1 MSSSD
6 LLYLR
11 CYEIIIEINM
21 DITPLLSKNALSMRR
36 SQIRELLSVATR
48 PEIISFAGGFPSPET
63 FPVEELKGIMQD
75 VLDTE
80 GAAALQYGGTDGVLA
95 LRKEIAHLYK
105 RDENLDVAPENIL
118 ITTASQQALDLI
130 CRVFID
136 PGDVIVCGLPTY
148 LAALQS
154 VWSYQGQPYGLRHND
169 GLAEACNVLCATG
182 KKPKFLYSI
191 PDFQNPSGE
200 TMTLEERKYVVEVAR
215 KYDLLIV
222 EDTPYKNIR
231 FSGETLPSM
240 YSMAPDRVI
249 LVGTFSK
256 TFVPGFRLG
265 WIVAGHEVVDRINVA
280 KQSADLCTPVFNQ
293 MVAARYL
300 SSGAYDENL
309 KKTCALYKRKKD
321 LMIKSFEE
329 FMPEGVSW
337 TNPDGGLFL
346 FLRLPEQYD
355 TRELFDLAIKENVA
369 FVLGEAFHS
378 DGSGK
383 NTMRMNFSF
392 ASDEKIVEGVRRLA
406 AAIRRLYEKHGIE
419 K

>member
-1 MSSSD
+1 
-6 LLYLR
+6 
-11 CYEIIIEINM
+11 M

-36 SQIRELLSVATR
+36 SQIRDLLSVATR
-48 PEIISFAGGFPSPET
+48 PEIISFAGGFPSPES
-63 FPVEELKGIMQD
+63 FPVEDLKRIMQE
-75 VLDTE
+75 VLDKE
-80 GAAALQYGGTDGVLA
+80 GAAALQYGSTDGVKA
-95 LRKEIAHLYK
+95 LREEISRLYK
-105 RDENLDVAPENIL
+105 RDENLDVPVENIM

-130 CRVFID
+130 CRIFID

-154 VWSYQGQPYGLRHND
+154 VWSYRGQPYGLRHNN

-182 KKPKFLYSI
+182 KKPKFIYSI

-231 FSGETLPSM
+231 FEGETLPSM
-240 YSMAPDRVI
+240 YSMAPERVI
-249 LVGTFSK
+249 MVGTFSK

-265 WIVAGHEVVDRINVA
+265 WIVAQHDVIERIIVA
-280 KQSADLCTPVFNQ
+280 KQSSDLCTPVFNQ
-293 MVAARYL
+293 MVAAHYL
-300 SSGAYDENL
+300 ASGAYDVNL
-309 KKTCALYKRKKD
+309 KKTCALYKRKKNV
-321 LMIKSFEE
+321 MVSSFEE
-329 FMPEGVSW
+329 FMPKGVTW

-346 FLRLPEQYD
+346 FLRLPEQFD

-369 FVLGEAFHS
+369 FVIGEAFHS

-383 NTMRMNFSF
+383 NTMRLNFSF
-392 ASDEKIVEGVRRLA
+392 ASDEKIREGVRRLA
-406 AAIRRLYEKHGIE
+406 AAIRRLYERYGYE
-419 K
+419 S

>member
-1 MSSSD
+1 
-6 LLYLR
+6 
-11 CYEIIIEINM
+11 
-21 DITPLLSKNALSMRR
+21 MRR
-36 SQIRELLSVATR
+36 SQIRDLLSVATR
-48 PEIISFAGGFPSPET
+48 PEIISFAGGFPSPES
-63 FPVEELKGIMQD
+63 FPVEDLKRIMQE
-75 VLDTE
+75 VLDKE
-80 GAAALQYGGTDGVLA
+80 GAAALQYGSTDGVKS
-95 LRKEIAHLYK
+95 LREEISRLYK
-105 RDENLDVAPENIL
+105 RDENLDVPVENIM

-130 CRVFID
+130 CRIFID

-154 VWSYQGQPYGLRHND
+154 VWSYRGQPYGLRHNN

-182 KKPKFLYSI
+182 KKPKFIYSI

-200 TMTLEERKYVVEVAR
+200 TMTLEERKYVVDVAR

-231 FSGETLPSM
+231 FEGETLPSM

-249 LVGTFSK
+249 MVGTFSK

-265 WIVAGHEVVDRINVA
+265 WIVAQHDVIERIIVA
-280 KQSADLCTPVFNQ
+280 KQSSDLCTPVFNQ

-300 SSGAYDENL
+300 ASGAYDVNL
-309 KKTCALYKRKKD
+309 KKTCALYKRKKNV
-321 LMIKSFEE
+321 MVSSFEE
-329 FMPEGVSW
+329 FMPKGVTW

-346 FLRLPEQYD
+346 FLRLPEQFD

-369 FVLGEAFHS
+369 FVIGEAFHS

-383 NTMRMNFSF
+383 NTMRLNFSF
-392 ASDEKIVEGVRRLA
+392 ASDEKIREGVRRLA
-406 AAIRRLYEKHGIE
+406 AAIRRLYERYGYE
-419 K
+419 V

>member
-1 MSSSD
+1 
-6 LLYLR
+6 
-11 CYEIIIEINM
+11 M

-36 SQIRELLSVATR
+36 SQIRDLLSVATR
-48 PEIISFAGGFPSPET
+48 PEIISFAGGFPSPES
-63 FPVEELKGIMQD
+63 FPVEDLKRIMQE
-75 VLDTE
+75 VLDKE
-80 GAAALQYGGTDGVLA
+80 GAAALQYGSTDGVKS
-95 LRKEIAHLYK
+95 LREEISRLYK
-105 RDENLDVAPENIL
+105 RDENLDVPVENIM

-154 VWSYQGQPYGLRHND
+154 VWSYRGQPYGLRHNN

-182 KKPKFLYSI
+182 KKPKFIYSI

-200 TMTLEERKYVVEVAR
+200 TMTLEERKYVVDVAR

-231 FSGETLPSM
+231 FEGETLPSM

-249 LVGTFSK
+249 MVGTFSK

-265 WIVAGHEVVDRINVA
+265 WIVAQHDVIERIIVA
-280 KQSADLCTPVFNQ
+280 KQSSDLCTPVFNQ

-300 SSGAYDENL
+300 ASGAYDVNL
-309 KKTCALYKRKKD
+309 KKTCALYKRKKNV
-321 LMIKSFEE
+321 MVSAFEE
-329 FMPEGVSW
+329 FMPKGVTW

-346 FLRLPEQYD
+346 FLRLPEQFD

-369 FVLGEAFHS
+369 FVIGEAFHS

-383 NTMRMNFSF
+383 NTMRLNFSF
-392 ASDEKIVEGVRRLA
+392 ASDEKIREGVRRLA
-406 AAIRRLYEKHGIE
+406 AAIRRLYERYGYE
-419 K
+419 V

>member
-1 MSSSD
+1 
-6 LLYLR
+6 
-11 CYEIIIEINM
+11 M

-36 SQIRELLSVATR
+36 SQIRDLLSVATR
-48 PEIISFAGGFPSPET
+48 PEIISFAGGFPSPES
-63 FPVEELKGIMQD
+63 FPVEDLKRIMQE
-75 VLDTE
+75 VLDKE
-80 GAAALQYGGTDGVLA
+80 GAAALQYGSTDGVKS
-95 LRKEIAHLYK
+95 LREEISRLYK
-105 RDENLDVAPENIL
+105 RDENLDVPVENIM

-130 CRVFID
+130 CRIFID

-154 VWSYQGQPYGLRHND
+154 VWSYRGQPYGLRHNN

-182 KKPKFLYSI
+182 KKPKFIYSI

-200 TMTLEERKYVVEVAR
+200 TMTLEERKYVVDVAR

-231 FSGETLPSM
+231 FEGETLPSM
-240 YSMAPDRVI
+240 YSMAPERVI
-249 LVGTFSK
+249 MVGTFSK

-265 WIVAGHEVVDRINVA
+265 WIVAQHDVIERIIVA
-280 KQSADLCTPVFNQ
+280 KQSSDLCTPVFNQ

-300 SSGAYDENL
+300 ASGAYDVNL
-309 KKTCALYKRKKD
+309 KKTCALYKRKKNV
-321 LMIKSFEE
+321 MVSSFEE
-329 FMPEGVSW
+329 FMPKGVTW

-346 FLRLPEQYD
+346 FLRLPEQLD

-369 FVLGEAFHS
+369 FVIGEAFHS

-383 NTMRMNFSF
+383 NTMRLNFSF
-392 ASDEKIVEGVRRLA
+392 ASDEKIREGVRRLA
-406 AAIRRLYEKHGIE
+406 AAIRRLYERYGYE
-419 K
+419 V

>member
-1 MSSSD
+1 
-6 LLYLR
+6 
-11 CYEIIIEINM
+11 M

-36 SQIRELLSVATR
+36 SQIRDLLSVATR
-48 PEIISFAGGFPSPET
+48 PEIISFAGGFPSPES
-63 FPVEELKGIMQD
+63 FPVEDLKRIMQE
-75 VLDTE
+75 VLDEE
-80 GAAALQYGGTDGVLA
+80 GASALQYGSTDGVKS
-95 LRKEIAHLYK
+95 LREEISRLYK
-105 RDENLDVAPENIL
+105 RDENLDVPVENIL

-154 VWSYQGQPYGLRHND
+154 VWSYRGQPYGLSHNN

-182 KKPKFLYSI
+182 KKPKFIYSI

-231 FSGETLPSM
+231 FEGETLPSM

-249 LVGTFSK
+249 MVGTFSK

-265 WIVAGHEVVDRINVA
+265 WIVAQHDVVERIIVA
-280 KQSADLCTPVFNQ
+280 KQSSDLCTPVFNQ

-300 SSGAYDENL
+300 SSGAYDQNL
-309 KKTCALYKRKKD
+309 KKTCALYKRKKNV
-321 LMIKSFEE
+321 MVTAFEE
-329 FMPEGVSW
+329 FMPKGVTW

-346 FLRLPEQYD
+346 FLRLPEQFD

-369 FVLGEAFHS
+369 FVIGEAFHS

-383 NTMRMNFSF
+383 NTMRLNFSF
-392 ASDEKIVEGVRRLA
+392 ASDEKIREGVRRLA
-406 AAIRRLYEKHGIE
+406 AAIRRLYERYGLE
-419 K
+419 G

>member
-1 MSSSD
+1 
-6 LLYLR
+6 
-11 CYEIIIEINM
+11 M
-21 DITPLLSKNALSMRR
+21 DITPLLSKNALNMRR
-36 SQIRELLSVATR
+36 SQIRDLLSVATR

-63 FPVEELKGIMQD
+63 FPLEDLKKIMQE

-80 GAAALQYGGTDGVLA
+80 GAAALQYGSTEGVKS
-95 LRKEIAHLYK
+95 LREEISRLYK
-105 RDENLDVAPENIL
+105 RDENLDVPVENIT

-130 CRVFID
+130 CRIFID

-182 KKPKFLYSI
+182 KKPKFIYSI

-200 TMTLEERKYVVEVAR
+200 TMTLEERKYVVKVAR
-215 KYDLLIV
+215 KYDLIIV

-240 YSMAPDRVI
+240 YSMAPERVI
-249 LVGTFSK
+249 MVGTFSK

-265 WIVAGHEVVDRINVA
+265 WIVANHDVIERIIVA
-280 KQSADLCTPVFNQ
+280 KQSSDLCTPVFNQ
-293 MVAARYL
+293 MVAAKYL
-300 SSGAYDENL
+300 SSGAYDVNL

-321 LMIKSFEE
+321 VMVSAFEE
-329 FMPEGVSW
+329 FMPKGVTW

-346 FLRLPEQYD
+346 FLKLPEELD
-355 TRELFDLAIKENVA
+355 TRELFSIAIQENVA
-369 FVLGEAFHS
+369 FVIGEAFHS

-383 NTMRMNFSF
+383 NTMRLNFSF
-392 ASDEKIVEGVRRLA
+392 ASDDKIREGVRRLA
-406 AAIRRLYEKHGIE
+406 AAIRQLYKHYDMSE
-419 K
+419 D

>member
-1 MSSSD
+1 
-6 LLYLR
+6 
-11 CYEIIIEINM
+11 M

-36 SQIRELLSVATR
+36 SQIRDLLSVATR
-48 PEIISFAGGFPSPET
+48 PEIISFAGGFPSPES
-63 FPVEELKGIMQD
+63 FPVEDLKRIMQE
-75 VLDTE
+75 VLDKE
-80 GAAALQYGGTDGVLA
+80 GAAALQYGSTDGVKS
-95 LRKEIAHLYK
+95 LREEISRLYK
-105 RDENLDVAPENIL
+105 RDENLDVPVENIM

-130 CRVFID
+130 CRIFID

-154 VWSYQGQPYGLRHND
+154 VWSYRGQPYGLRHNN

-182 KKPKFLYSI
+182 KKPKFIYSI

-200 TMTLEERKYVVEVAR
+200 TMTLEERKYVVDVAR

-231 FSGETLPSM
+231 FEGETLPSM
-240 YSMAPDRVI
+240 YSMAPERVI
-249 LVGTFSK
+249 MVGTFSK

-265 WIVAGHEVVDRINVA
+265 WIVAQHDVIERIIVA
-280 KQSADLCTPVFNQ
+280 KQSSDLCTPVFNQ

-300 SSGAYDENL
+300 ASGAYDVNL
-309 KKTCALYKRKKD
+309 KKTCALYKRKKNV
-321 LMIKSFEE
+321 MVSSFEE
-329 FMPEGVSW
+329 FMPKGVTW

-346 FLRLPEQYD
+346 FLRLPEQFD

-369 FVLGEAFHS
+369 FVIGEAFHS

-383 NTMRMNFSF
+383 NTMRLNFSF
-392 ASDEKIVEGVRRLA
+392 ASDEKIREGVRRLA
-406 AAIRRLYEKHGIE
+406 AAIRKLYEKYGIE
-419 K
+419 A

>member
-1 MSSSD
+1 
-6 LLYLR
+6 
-11 CYEIIIEINM
+11 M

-36 SQIRELLSVATR
+36 SQIRDLLSVATR
-48 PEIISFAGGFPSPET
+48 PEIISFAGGFPSPES
-63 FPVEELKGIMQD
+63 FPVEDLKRIMQE
-75 VLDTE
+75 VLDKE
-80 GAAALQYGGTDGVLA
+80 GAAALQYGSTDGVKS
-95 LRKEIAHLYK
+95 LREEISRLYK
-105 RDENLDVAPENIL
+105 RDENLDVPVENIM

-130 CRVFID
+130 CRIFID

-154 VWSYQGQPYGLRHND
+154 VWSYRGQPYGLRHNN

-182 KKPKFLYSI
+182 KKPKFIYSI

-200 TMTLEERKYVVEVAR
+200 TMTLEERKYVVDVAR

-231 FSGETLPSM
+231 FEGETLPSM
-240 YSMAPDRVI
+240 YSMAPERVI
-249 LVGTFSK
+249 MVGTFSK

-265 WIVAGHEVVDRINVA
+265 WIVAQHDVIERIIVA
-280 KQSADLCTPVFNQ
+280 KQSSDLCTPVFNQ

-300 SSGAYDENL
+300 ASGAYDVNL
-309 KKTCALYKRKKD
+309 KKTCALYKRKKNV
-321 LMIKSFEE
+321 MVSSFEE
-329 FMPEGVSW
+329 FMPKGVTW

-346 FLRLPEQYD
+346 FLRLPEQFD

-369 FVLGEAFHS
+369 FVIGEAFHC

-383 NTMRMNFSF
+383 NTMRLNFSF
-392 ASDEKIVEGVRRLA
+392 ASDEKIREGVRRLA
-406 AAIRRLYEKHGIE
+406 AAIRRLYERYGYE
-419 K
+419 V

>member
-1 MSSSD
+1 
-6 LLYLR
+6 
-11 CYEIIIEINM
+11 M

-36 SQIRELLSVATR
+36 SQIRDLLSVATR
-48 PEIISFAGGFPSPET
+48 PEIISFAGGFPSPES
-63 FPVEELKGIMQD
+63 FPVEDLKRIMQE
-75 VLDTE
+75 VLDKE
-80 GAAALQYGGTDGVLA
+80 GAAALQYGSTDGVKS
-95 LRKEIAHLYK
+95 LREEISRLYK
-105 RDENLDVAPENIL
+105 RDENLDVPVENIM

-130 CRVFID
+130 CRVSID

-154 VWSYQGQPYGLRHND
+154 VWSYRGQPYGLRHNN

-182 KKPKFLYSI
+182 KKPKFIYSI

-231 FSGETLPSM
+231 FEGETLPSM
-240 YSMAPDRVI
+240 YSMAPERVI
-249 LVGTFSK
+249 MVGTFSK

-265 WIVAGHEVVDRINVA
+265 WIVAQHDVIERIIVA
-280 KQSADLCTPVFNQ
+280 KQSSDLCTPVFNQ
-293 MVAARYL
+293 MVAAHYL
-300 SSGAYDENL
+300 ASGAYDVNL
-309 KKTCALYKRKKD
+309 KKTCALYKRKKNV
-321 LMIKSFEE
+321 MVSSFEE
-329 FMPEGVSW
+329 FMPNGVTW

-346 FLRLPEQYD
+346 FLRLPEQFD

-369 FVLGEAFHS
+369 FVIGEAFHS

-383 NTMRMNFSF
+383 NTMRLNFSF
-392 ASDEKIVEGVRRLA
+392 ASDEKIREGVRRLA
-406 AAIRRLYEKHGIE
+406 AAIRRLYERYGYE
-419 K
+419 G

>member
-1 MSSSD
+1 
-6 LLYLR
+6 
-11 CYEIIIEINM
+11 M

-36 SQIRELLSVATR
+36 SQIRDLLSVATR
-48 PEIISFAGGFPSPET
+48 PEIISFAGGFPSPES
-63 FPVEELKGIMQD
+63 FPVEDLKRIMQE
-75 VLDTE
+75 VLDKE
-80 GAAALQYGGTDGVLA
+80 GAAALQYGSTDGVKS
-95 LRKEIAHLYK
+95 LREEISRLYK
-105 RDENLDVAPENIL
+105 RDENLDVPVENIM

-154 VWSYQGQPYGLRHND
+154 VWSYRGQPYGLRHNN

-182 KKPKFLYSI
+182 KKPKFIYSI

-200 TMTLEERKYVVEVAR
+200 TMTLEERKYVVDVAR

-231 FSGETLPSM
+231 FEGETLPSM
-240 YSMAPDRVI
+240 YSMAPERVI
-249 LVGTFSK
+249 MVGTFSK

-265 WIVAGHEVVDRINVA
+265 WIVAQHDVIERIIVA
-280 KQSADLCTPVFNQ
+280 KQSSDLCTPVFNQ

-300 SSGAYDENL
+300 ASGAYDVNL
-309 KKTCALYKRKKD
+309 KKTCALYKRKKNV
-321 LMIKSFEE
+321 MVSSFEE
-329 FMPEGVSW
+329 FMPKGVTW

-346 FLRLPEQYD
+346 FLRLPEQFD

-369 FVLGEAFHS
+369 FVIGEAFHS

-383 NTMRMNFSF
+383 NTMRLNFSF
-392 ASDEKIVEGVRRLA
+392 ASDEKIREGVRRLA
-406 AAIRRLYEKHGIE
+406 AAIRRLYERYGYE
-419 K
+419 G

>member
-1 MSSSD
+1 
-6 LLYLR
+6 
-11 CYEIIIEINM
+11 M

-36 SQIRELLSVATR
+36 SQIRDLLSVATR
-48 PEIISFAGGFPSPET
+48 PEIISFAGGFPSPES
-63 FPVEELKGIMQD
+63 FPVEDLKRIMQE
-75 VLDTE
+75 VLDKE
-80 GAAALQYGGTDGVLA
+80 GAAALQYGSTDGVKA
-95 LRKEIAHLYK
+95 LREEISRLYK
-105 RDENLDVAPENIL
+105 RDENLDVPVENIM

-154 VWSYQGQPYGLRHND
+154 VWSYRGQPYGLRHNN

-182 KKPKFLYSI
+182 KKPKFIYSI

-200 TMTLEERKYVVEVAR
+200 TMTLEERKYVVDVAR

-231 FSGETLPSM
+231 FEGETLPSM
-240 YSMAPDRVI
+240 YSMAPERVI
-249 LVGTFSK
+249 MVGTFSK

-265 WIVAGHEVVDRINVA
+265 WIVAQHDVIERIIVA
-280 KQSADLCTPVFNQ
+280 KQSSDLCTPVFNQ
-293 MVAARYL
+293 MVAAHYL
-300 SSGAYDENL
+300 ASGAYDVNL
-309 KKTCALYKRKKD
+309 KKTCALYKRKKNV
-321 LMIKSFEE
+321 MVSSFEE
-329 FMPEGVSW
+329 FMPKGVTW

-346 FLRLPEQYD
+346 FLRLPEQFD

-369 FVLGEAFHS
+369 FVIGEAFHS

-383 NTMRMNFSF
+383 NTMRLNFSF
-392 ASDEKIVEGVRRLA
+392 ASDEKIREGVRRLA
-406 AAIRRLYEKHGIE
+406 AAIRRLYERYGYE
-419 K
+419 D